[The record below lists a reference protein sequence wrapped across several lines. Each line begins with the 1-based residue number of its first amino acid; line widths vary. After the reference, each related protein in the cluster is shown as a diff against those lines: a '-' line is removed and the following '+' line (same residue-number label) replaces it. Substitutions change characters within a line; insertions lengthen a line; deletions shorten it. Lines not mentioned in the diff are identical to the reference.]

1 MHINRLFKGF
11 LMRIKPSS
19 LIRDANG
26 GITLEAAIIM
36 PIFISFVLVLILLVR
51 LAVTEIA
58 LKSAAVE
65 TTKLVAAHLYPVELL
80 VNEAIV
86 KYNGSQIGTGINSA
100 IDRVKQAQG
109 TLEQVEQFVDD
120 YAAWIPEPFV
130 QLIEWEK
137 EVRQSAATQTE
148 EELQHLNDT
157 VLQPKL
163 NQAVKPIVYMFAD
176 QAVLEKDRMSVNKVN
191 WPSLKDR
198 KKAYLGIELTYRF
211 PLRLPFINKELILK
225 KKAYERVWLGA

>member
-1 MHINRLFKGF
+1 LHQPKEDNLKRFI
-11 LMRIKPSS
+11 PSS
-19 LIRDANG
+19 FVRGANG

-36 PIFISFVLVLILLVR
+36 PMFIAFVFVLILFVR

-80 VNEAIV
+80 VDEA
-86 KYNGSQIGTGINSA
+86 KSQYNGSQIGSGINSA
-100 IDRVKQAQG
+100 IDRVKQLQG
-109 TLEQVEQFVDD
+109 KLEQTEQFVDD
-120 YAAWIPEPFV
+120 YAAWIPEPFI

-137 EVRQSAATQTE
+137 EVRQSAETQTE
-148 EELQHLNDT
+148 EELRHLNDT

-176 QAVLEKDRMSVNKVN
+176 QSVLEEDRMSVNKVN
-191 WPSLKDR
+191 WPSLSERDH
-198 KKAYLGIELTYRF
+198 AYLGIEVTYRF
-211 PLRLPFINKELILK
+211 PIRVPFLNTELVLK